1 MLNWVSYSKVVK
13 TFLRQK
19 QYKLMQ
25 KRRILVQCLKFLLL
39 LHENLKIYILDV
51 FWNTRLKSN
60 ISAVLIQLKY
70 LYCVASERPRVQ
82 DTMNLV

>member
-39 LHENLKIYILDV
+39 LDENLKIYILDV

-60 ISAVLIQLKY
+60 ISAVLI
-70 LYCVASERPRVQ
+70 
-82 DTMNLV
+82 

>member
-51 FWNTRLKSN
+51 FWNTRPKSN
-60 ISAVLIQLKY
+60 ISAVLI
-70 LYCVASERPRVQ
+70 
-82 DTMNLV
+82 